1 MQGTHETIHESLETP
16 LLLGSSLQND
26 HDGILHS
33 DQQDSQVTLRPDGVT
48 FFRTILNGLNV
59 LAGVGI
65 LSTPYAVSQGGW
77 LGMSFLFVV
86 AALCCYTG
94 ILLQRCMQGSVNP
107 HINLRCYPGIGE
119 AAFGRAG
126 RITVSIFLY
135 LELYAY
141 AVAFLLMEGD
151 NLAQLFP
158 QAISTIKLIG
168 GISINSRQSFTL
180 LSALAFL
187 FTVCLRDMSVL
198 DFISASGVAACVVLM
213 FAVGWV
219 GVFDGIRFGHST
231 ELINISGL
239 PVAVGLYTLCYGGHA
254 VFPTI
259 YSSMRDRKR
268 FPQVL
273 FICFFL
279 STLMYASIG
288 ALGYMM
294 FGNELSSQVTL
305 NLPKSAIASKLAIYT
320 TLLTPLAKYRVMIN
334 PLAVALE
341 ELILTPS
348 PSRIHVIGWSVCI
361 RTMLVASTVS
371 VAVAV
376 PFFGYLMAFTG
387 SFLSSSIS
395 IIIPCICY
403 LKIFRRRVSSRE
415 IVIIMVVLLFG
426 IIASVVGT
434 YSSLRDIGVQNS
446 TW

>member
-1 MQGTHETIHESLETP
+1 M
-16 LLLGSSLQND
+16 
-26 HDGILHS
+26 
-33 DQQDSQVTLRPDGVT
+33 
-48 FFRTILNGLNV
+48 
-59 LAGVGI
+59 
-65 LSTPYAVSQGGW
+65 
-77 LGMSFLFVV
+77 
-86 AALCCYTG
+86 
-94 ILLQRCMQGSVNP
+94 
-107 HINLRCYPGIGE
+107 
-119 AAFGRAG
+119 
-126 RITVSIFLY
+126 
-135 LELYAY
+135 
-141 AVAFLLMEGD
+141 
-151 NLAQLFP
+151 FP
-158 QAISTIKLIG
+158 S
-168 GISINSRQSFTL
+168 
-180 LSALAFL
+180 
-187 FTVCLRDMSVL
+187 
-198 DFISASGVAACVVLM
+198 
-213 FAVGWV
+213 
-219 GVFDGIRFGHST
+219 
-231 ELINISGL
+231 
-239 PVAVGLYTLCYGGHA
+239 
-254 VFPTI
+254 I

-273 FICFFL
+273 LICFFL

-305 NLPKSAIASKLAIYT
+305 NLPKSAFASKLAIYT
-320 TLLTPLAKYRVMIN
+320 TLMTPLAKYRVMIN

-348 PSRIHVIGWSVCI
+348 TSRIHVIGWSVCI

-434 YSSLRDIGVQNS
+434 YSSLRNIGVQNS